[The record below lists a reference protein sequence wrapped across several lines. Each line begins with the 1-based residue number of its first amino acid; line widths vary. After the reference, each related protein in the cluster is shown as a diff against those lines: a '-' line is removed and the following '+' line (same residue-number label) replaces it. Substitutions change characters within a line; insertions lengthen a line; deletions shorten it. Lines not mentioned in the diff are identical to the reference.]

1 MPRKPGKVPSYCL
14 HKHTGQ
20 AVVRING
27 QDHYLGKYGSPESR
41 EEYARLVS
49 ELSATKSNGSPSA
62 QNGPNSTLSINEL
75 LLAYSQFAQSYY
87 VKDGK
92 PTKELACM
100 AEAIWPVRDLFG
112 STLAADFGPK
122 SLKTVRQKMIDDG
135 LARTNINHRV
145 SRIKRVFK
153 WAVAEELIS
162 PSVYHGIQAVTGLQY
177 GRTEA
182 HETEPVRPVPDLY
195 VAATLPFLAPQIG
208 AMILVQRLSGM
219 RPCEVVIM
227 RPCDIDTSREIAVY
241 EPHDHK
247 NRWRGQQK
255 LIPLGPEAQK
265 AIEPFLNRDPTAY
278 LFSPKEAEEWRR
290 QNRKSTRTTPIYPSE
305 IRSRAKAKAAHSR
318 RKKTRP
324 RRDYYDTHSYGQAIR
339 YGLTMAKK
347 AGFIIPHWHPYQL
360 RHTRGTEVR
369 RAHGIEAAQVT
380 LGHARADV
388 TEVYA
393 EKNME
398 AAIRIAKEMG

>member
-1 MPRKPGKVPSYCL
+1 
-14 HKHTGQ
+14 
-20 AVVRING
+20 VVRING
-27 QDHYLGKYGSPESR
+27 QDQYLGKYGSPKSR

-49 ELSATKSNGSPSA
+49 ELSAAKSNGSQSA
-62 QNGPNSTLSINEL
+62 KNGPNPTLSINEL
-75 LLAYSQFAQSYY
+75 LLAYFQFAQSYY
-87 VKDGK
+87 VKDGE

-112 STLAADFGPK
+112 STLASDFGPK
-122 SLKTVRQKMIDDG
+122 SIKTVRQKMIDDG
-135 LARTNINHRV
+135 LARTNINHRL

-162 PSVYHGIQAVTGLQY
+162 PSVYHGLQAVAGLQY

-195 VAATLPFLAPQIG
+195 VAATLPFLAPQIV
-208 AMILVQRLSGM
+208 AMILVQRFSGM

-227 RPCDIDTSREIAVY
+227 RPCDIDTTSEIAVY

-247 NRWRGQQK
+247 NRWRGQRK
-255 LIPLGPEAQK
+255 LIPLGPEAQR
-265 AIEPFLNRDPTAY
+265 AIEPFLNRDSNAY
-278 LFSPKEAEEWRR
+278 LFSPREAEEWRS
-290 QNRKSTRTTPIYPSE
+290 QNRTSTRKTPVYPSE
-305 IRSRAKAKAAHSR
+305 IRARARTKAAHSR

-324 RRDYYDTHSYGQAIR
+324 RRDHYDTHSYGQAIR
-339 YGLTMAKK
+339 YGLTKAKK
-347 AGFIIPHWHPYQL
+347 AGYMIPHWHPYQL

-398 AAIRIAKEMG
+398 AAIKIAKEMG

>member
-1 MPRKPGKVPSYCL
+1 MSRRNGHVPAYRL
-14 HKHTGQ
+14 HKPSGQ
-20 AVVRING
+20 ARVIISGEHV
-27 QDHYLGKYGSPESR
+27 YLGKYGSPESR
-41 EEYARLVS
+41 EKYARLVS
-49 ELSATKSNGSPSA
+49 KLPAAKSNGRQSV
-62 QNGPNSTLSINEL
+62 QNGPNPTLSINEL

-100 AEAIWPVRDLFG
+100 GEAIWPVRELFG

-153 WAVAEELIS
+153 WAVAEELLS
-162 PSVYHGIQAVTGLQY
+162 PSVYHGLQAVTGLQY

-195 VAATLPFLAPQIG
+195 VAATLPFLAPQIV
-208 AMILVQRLSGM
+208 AMILIQRFSGM

-255 LIPLGPEAQK
+255 LIPLGPEAQRV
-265 AIEPFLNRDPTAY
+265 IEPFLNRAPEVC

-290 QNRKSTRTTPIYPSE
+290 KNRKSTRKTPVYPSE
-305 IRSRAKAKAAHSR
+305 IRARAKAKATHR
-318 RKKTRP
+318 RRMKTRP
-324 RRDYYDTHSYGQAIR
+324 RRDHYDTHSYGQAIK
-339 YGLTMAKK
+339 YGLTKAKK
-347 AGFIIPHWHPYQL
+347 AGYIIPHWHPYQL